1 MNKIFGFIGMGN
13 MGSAMLKGASNVFS
27 KEDIVFSEAN
37 KEKMHSFSKEIGVEC
52 VESNAQC
59 VEASKYVILAVKPQY
74 MQEVLDEIKDRLT
87 SEQVVI
93 SIAAGKTLA
102 YFAENL
108 PDYVRVIRAMPN
120 TPALVNEGMTGIC
133 YDHDKFSDE
142 EIATVNKFFNSFG
155 KVVTVDENMMD
166 AVVCASGSSPAY
178 VYMFIEALADSVVKY
193 GIRRDMAYELVAQTV
208 LGSAKMVLETK
219 EHPGLLKD
227 KVCSPGG
234 TTIAGV
240 AALEECGFRNAVIK
254 ATDKCYEKC
263 TKM

>member
-193 GIRRDMAYELVAQTV
+193 GIKRDMAYELVAQTV

>member
-13 MGSAMLKGASNVFS
+13 MGSTMLKGASNVFS

-59 VEASKYVILAVKPQY
+59 VEDSKYVILAVKPQY

-193 GIRRDMAYELVAQTV
+193 GIKRDMAYELVAQTV

>member
-27 KEDIVFSEAN
+27 KEDIVYSEAN

-102 YFAENL
+102 YFAEN
-108 PDYVRVIRAMPN
+108 YF
-120 TPALVNEGMTGIC
+120 TFFKF
-133 YDHDKFSDE
+133 YDFCK
-142 EIATVNKFFNSFG
+142 K
-155 KVVTVDENMMD
+155 
-166 AVVCASGSSPAY
+166 
-178 VYMFIEALADSVVKY
+178 
-193 GIRRDMAYELVAQTV
+193 
-208 LGSAKMVLETK
+208 
-219 EHPGLLKD
+219 LK
-227 KVCSPGG
+227 SM
-234 TTIAGV
+234 
-240 AALEECGFRNAVIK
+240 L
-254 ATDKCYEKC
+254 
-263 TKM
+263 

>member
-102 YFAENL
+102 YFAANL

-193 GIRRDMAYELVAQTV
+193 GIKRDMAYELVAQTV

-263 TKM
+263 TRM

>member
-1 MNKIFGFIGMGN
+1 MDKIFGFIGMGN

-52 VESNAQC
+52 VESNTQC

-74 MQEVLDEIKDRLT
+74 MQEVLDEIKDRIT

-263 TKM
+263 TRM

>member
-52 VESNAQC
+52 VESNTQC

-193 GIRRDMAYELVAQTV
+193 GIKRDMAYELVAQTV

-263 TKM
+263 TRM

>member
-74 MQEVLDEIKDRLT
+74 MQEVLDEIKDRIT

>member
-52 VESNAQC
+52 VESNTQC

-74 MQEVLDEIKDRLT
+74 MQEVLDEIKDRIT

-263 TKM
+263 TRM